1 MAEVR
6 KKMEEELEAIN
17 NSLDNSKAGVSTVS
31 ITSMIERLRVD
42 KQNYRMAIL
51 LHFCS
56 K

>member
-31 ITSMIERLRVD
+31 ITSMIESGQTKLP
-42 KQNYRMAIL
+42 NGNTAP
-51 LHFCS
+51 FCS